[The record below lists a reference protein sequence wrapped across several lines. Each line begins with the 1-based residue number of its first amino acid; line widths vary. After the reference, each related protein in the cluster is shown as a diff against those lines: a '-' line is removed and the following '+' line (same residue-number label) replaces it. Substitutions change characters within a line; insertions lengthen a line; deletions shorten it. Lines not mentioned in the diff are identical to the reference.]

1 MGGGPV
7 IKINANQRYMTNSP
21 GLVLVKRLA
30 EAAKVPLQ
38 LFVVANDSPCGST
51 IGPILASKTGIRTL
65 DIGNPVLSMHS
76 IRETA
81 GSSDLEF
88 QIRLFKEFFER
99 YTSIES
105 EIVV

>member
-1 MGGGPV
+1 M
-7 IKINANQRYMTNSP
+7 
-21 GLVLVKRLA
+21 
-30 EAAKVPLQ
+30 Q

-65 DIGNPVLSMHS
+65 DLGNPVLSMHS
-76 IRETA
+76 IRETG
-81 GSSDLEF
+81 GSADLEF
-88 QIRLFKEFFER
+88 QIKLFKEFFER